1 MSSALRQ
8 KVWRQSPKWAQ
19 IIWINIRDIC
29 QTPKRPQH
37 TAFSLLIHNVCH
49 WVGFSWRCL
58 DFLTFEI
65 CTLVVIKMCR
75 EFTLLV
81 LHSDKGEFSDYTQII
96 YLKNCSLWPLQ
107 VEGRYYVFYH
117 SKNELR
123 TFTWSPNLSWQKKKS
138 SLMLLK
144 VKNENL
150 VTCLLDLP
158 AVTLLVV
165 TLVISPKALLC
176 SPNPT
181 AFNATFFP
189 AILRPAW
196 PPCCPGTM
204 FSWST

>member
-1 MSSALRQ
+1 MF
-8 KVWRQSPKWAQ
+8 Q
-19 IIWINIRDIC
+19 IR
-29 QTPKRPQH
+29 
-37 TAFSLLIHNVCH
+37 AFVK
-49 WVGFSWRCL
+49 
-58 DFLTFEI
+58 
-65 CTLVVIKMCR
+65 IKMCR
-75 EFTLLV
+75 KFALLESV
-81 LHSDKGEFSDYTQII
+81 FHSDKGEFSDYTQII

-117 SKNELR
+117 SKNELH

-144 VKNENL
+144 DKNENQ

-176 SPNPT
+176 SPRPT
-181 AFNATFFP
+181 DFRATFFP
-189 AILRPAW
+189 AILRPTW
-196 PPCCPGTM
+196 PPCSPGTM